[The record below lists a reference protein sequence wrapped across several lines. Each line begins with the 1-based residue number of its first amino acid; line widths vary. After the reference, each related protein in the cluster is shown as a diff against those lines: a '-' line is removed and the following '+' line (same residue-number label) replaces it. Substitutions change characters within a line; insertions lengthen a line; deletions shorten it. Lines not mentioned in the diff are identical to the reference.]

1 MAPTV
6 SGRRG
11 LEHSTGAALAK
22 VAAHLSTVEYRLN
35 QPGGNELP
43 RPPLENLDTER
54 PQVEL
59 TVARDVDWL
68 REEMERL
75 HNVLRLRGL
84 KRAQTPE
91 AAAD

>member
-1 MAPTV
+1 MAPTA

-54 PQVEL
+54 LQVEL
-59 TVARDVDWL
+59 MVACATSTGCARKWNACTTCCGCED
-68 REEMERL
+68 
-75 HNVLRLRGL
+75 
-84 KRAQTPE
+84 
-91 AAAD
+91 